1 MSPFFSRLAE
11 RLRAQGHDAHRINLG
26 FGDWLFWRAGGAHN
40 YRGRKSNWPNY
51 VEEFLKN
58 KNVTDVI
65 LLGDC
70 RSYHRIAIEKAKA
83 LGIEVT
89 IIELGYLRPNW
100 LTMERYGMSSLSHFP
115 NDPKKILAIAK
126 EVEEVQPPQADR
138 QPYFAR
144 MAFWDVL
151 YKLSTVFL
159 FWLYPFYKLHS
170 LYHPFHEYSFWI
182 ARLLKKK
189 KREKKAAEIID
200 DLVANKQ
207 ARPYFVYALQMNG
220 DYQIRAHS
228 PFEHQ
233 DGAVDL
239 AFQSFKLNADEN
251 AQIVVKQ
258 HPLDAGMNNW
268 DRVVRRLAK
277 ENGIEDRVVFVDG
290 GNLDILLKNSLGLVV
305 VNSTVGTS
313 ALSLGIPFITLGAA
327 IFDIEG
333 LSFQGF
339 IDDFWSNRKPPD
351 PILSAAFL
359 KALKATIQIPGGF
372 YSNIAMAQGVEAA
385 ADKFLGHAVNGNKA
399 YEERPPR
406 YKKKASIEVPW
417 FQ

>member
-1 MSPFFSRLAE
+1 
-11 RLRAQGHDAHRINLG
+11 
-26 FGDWLFWRAGGAHN
+26 
-40 YRGRKSNWPNY
+40 
-51 VEEFLKN
+51 
-58 KNVTDVI
+58 
-65 LLGDC
+65 
-70 RSYHRIAIEKAKA
+70 
-83 LGIEVT
+83 
-89 IIELGYLRPNW
+89 
-100 LTMERYGMSSLSHFP
+100 
-115 NDPKKILAIAK
+115 
-126 EVEEVQPPQADR
+126 
-138 QPYFAR
+138 
-144 MAFWDVL
+144 
-151 YKLSTVFL
+151 
-159 FWLYPFYKLHS
+159 
-170 LYHPFHEYSFWI
+170 
-182 ARLLKKK
+182 
-189 KREKKAAEIID
+189 
-200 DLVANKQ
+200 
-207 ARPYFVYALQMNG
+207 MNG

>member
-11 RLRAQGHDAHRINLG
+11 GLRAQGHDAHRINLG
-26 FGDWLFWRAGGAHN
+26 FGDWLFWRSGGAHN

-51 VEEFLKN
+51 IEEFLKN
-58 KNVTDVI
+58 KKVTDVI

-70 RSYHRIAIEKAKA
+70 RPYHRIAIEKANA

-100 LTMERYGMSSLSHFP
+100 LTMERFGMSSLSHFP

-126 EVEEVQPPQADR
+126 EVEEVSPPEADSR
-138 QPYFAR
+138 PYFAR

-182 ARLLKKK
+182 ARLFKKK

-207 ARPYFVYALQMNG
+207 ARPYFVYALQLNG

-233 DGAVDL
+233 NEAVDL
-239 AFQSFKLNADEN
+239 AFQSFKLNADES

-268 DRVVRRLAK
+268 ERVVRRLAK

-290 GNLDILLKNSLGLVV
+290 GNLDVLLKNSLGLIV

-313 ALSLGIPFITLGAA
+313 ALSLGVPYITLGAA

-351 PILSAAFL
+351 PVLSAAFL

-372 YSNIAMAQGVEAA
+372 YSDMAMAQGVEAA
-385 ADKFLGHAVNGNKA
+385 ADKLLSGTVNGHNA
-399 YEERPPR
+399 YEEQPPR
-406 YKKKASIEVPW
+406 YKKKASVEVPW
-417 FQ
+417 L